1 MINYE
6 KAQKLTIERV
16 EHMGVRGYRLTNGDV
31 FTVDSRRLF
40 DVFTMNNSCYFFCP
54 MRKYK
59 KSIWYKPSTWFRELW
74 EIKYIEIQ

>member
-1 MINYE
+1 MHGYLGMFQFLQKGNRMTNYE
-6 KAQKLTIERV
+6 KAQKSTIERV

-59 KSIWYKPSTWFRELW
+59 K
-74 EIKYIEIQ
+74 KYLV